1 MFFSPSGNL
10 GAKDGFV
17 LIFQHEK
24 THTANLQLLLK
35 VTDTTELTIVR
46 PCVNCHHMLVS

>member
-10 GAKDGFV
+10 GAEDSVV

-24 THTANLQLLLK
+24 THTAKLQLLLK
-35 VTDTTELTIVR
+35 VTDSTELALVR
-46 PCVNCHHMLVS
+46 PCVNCHHM